1 LLGSKKAKKTLNDGT
16 RSSLQAAGAAIA
28 TDMATFL

>member
-1 LLGSKKAKKTLNDGT
+1 MSVSMAKHTLDDGT

-28 TDMATFL
+28 TDVASLL